1 MFERIKMRIIQGRKL
16 KPFAT
21 AEVLQDHEDRLRAL
35 EGGEPAPEPAP
46 EPVTRDLSFT
56 VNDGTDPIKGAT
68 VTIGD
73 KTGTTGDAGGCTIK
87 GVAEGKVTVEVSA
100 EGYTTKSEEITVAE
114 DSVSFTI
121 SLTAESQD
129 TQQEG

>member
-35 EGGEPAPEPAP
+35 EGGEPAP
-46 EPVTRDLSFT
+46 VTRDISVT
-56 VNDGTDPIKGAT
+56 VNDGTDPIEGAT
-68 VTIGD
+68 VSIGD
-73 KTGTTGDAGGCTIK
+73 KTGTTGSAGGCTIK
-87 GVAEGKVTVEVSA
+87 GVADGKVSVEVA
-100 EGYTTKSEEITVAE
+100 ATGYTTKSEEITVAE

-121 SLTAESQD
+121 SLTSA
-129 TQQEG
+129 

>member
-35 EGGEPAPEPAP
+35 EGGEPAPEP
-46 EPVTRDLSFT
+46 VTRDLSFT

-73 KTGTTGDAGGCTIK
+73 KTGTTGDVGGCTIK

-121 SLTAESQD
+121 SLTAESQN

>member
-1 MFERIKMRIIQGRKL
+1 MFERVKMRIIQGRTL

-21 AEVLQDHEDRLRAL
+21 AAVLQDHEDRIKAL
-35 EGGEPAPEPAP
+35 ENDSPAPSPDPEPTP

-56 VNDGTDPIKGAT
+56 VNDGTNPIKGAT
-68 VTIGD
+68 VTVGD

-87 GVAEGKVTVEVSA
+87 GVAEGKVTVEVA
-100 EGYTTKSEEITVAE
+100 ATGYTTKSEEITVAE

-121 SLTAESQD
+121 SLTSA
-129 TQQEG
+129 